1 MMYIIGLGNPGKEY
15 ELTRHNVAWLLL
27 DAVAGNFEY
36 DKYINARVAT
46 ATLAGSDFTFLKPE
60 TFMNNSGEVVP
71 HLLKK
76 GMTSEELVVVQDD
89 IDLPL
94 GSFRISYDRGDG
106 GHNGIKSIVAV
117 LGTKEF
123 LRIRVGISMKDEEGI
138 LRKPNVLGKFSEEE
152 MNKLVEVKKTFK
164 ELLETLAKDG
174 KGKAM
179 TEFNK

>member
-27 DAVAGNFEY
+27 DAVASNFEY
-36 DKYINARVAT
+36 DKYMNARVAN

-123 LRIRVGISMKDEEGI
+123 LRIRVGVSMKDEEGI

-179 TEFNK
+179 SLFNS